1 MRTTRTA
8 FIRSL
13 ALSAGAFLCVALGLS
28 RAPASA
34 QVELP
39 PLLRLAVVGQSN
51 AVGELTAATTWTT
64 SGTVTA
70 NSLPDDW
77 PLEWAPSGFYPDGV
91 RRLLSDPTHK
101 VANRLY
107 PINASSVYGGSPW
120 PLVARGLMQAGYR
133 VEFVMCAKAGSSVG
147 AWRYPVGST
156 ETTCLRG
163 ATIALCQA
171 AGPIDLALWHQG
183 ESNAMGNTTE
193 ATYLSVF
200 GEVKTW
206 MNSDLGCPVMPA
218 LLQHCYD
225 PAYPGQAAINSAIQT
240 AWMLPGVVPGP
251 DFRDI
256 SVMPTDT
263 VHLKTTAHAQ
273 TAAARW
279 VAAILAWKAA
289 Q

>member
-1 MRTTRTA
+1 MKRRTFLRA
-8 FIRSL
+8 L
-13 ALSAGAFLCVALGLS
+13 AVAGAFLCAGVSVPRS
-28 RAPASA
+28 RAQA
-34 QVELP
+34 ELP
-39 PLLRLAVVGQSN
+39 PLLRIAITGQSN

-64 SGTVTA
+64 SGTVTTD
-70 NSLPDDW
+70 SLPDDW
-77 PLEWAPSGFYPDGV
+77 EPGWEPTGFYPDGK
-91 RRLLSDPTHK
+91 RRPLSDPTHK

-133 VEFVMCAKAGSSVG
+133 VEFVFCAKAGSSVG

-193 ATYLSVF
+193 ATYLQVF
-200 GEVKTW
+200 SEVRAW
-206 MNSDLGCPVMPA
+206 MNADLGAPVMPA

-225 PAYPGQAAINSAIQT
+225 PAYPGQAVINSAIQT
-240 AWMLPGVVPGP
+240 AWTLPGVVRGP

-273 TAAARW
+273 TVAARW
-279 VAAILAWKAA
+279 VAAILAWRATL
-289 Q
+289 